1 MLMHTNVNW
10 TEPINWLIAITLL
23 IVLIGQFWLIFRNR
37 SLANGRKWLRVG
49 LNFLLWLALIGY
61 FLQLYW
67 TIPQPATHA
76 LLVADNV
83 PPTVVRRVK
92 DSLRIQENFSS
103 RNFKPDYDSV
113 TLVGQNFPI
122 ETLTQLS
129 NANLQWVPYNQPDH
143 LQTIRWK
150 GIVQQGEMQHVTG
163 RILSSKNQTLRL
175 RFGNQ
180 TLDSVAL
187 LKGNNSFALRFPVF
201 AQGRSQIDVALGN
214 TPLDTLHFFTRKTE
228 PLTVQF
234 LLNSPDFESKT
245 LADWLGKHG
254 HTVQLTATL
263 SKQISSNVSI
273 NKPGKSPKKTAPDLI
288 ITEPANANN
297 VAVRKAITDGK
308 SVLFIN
314 LANPETD
321 LRRINQALGSRWQ
334 VRKITNEVT
343 VPVGNGLTALP
354 YRFADNLSQ
363 FVVPG
368 YPIAVQQA
376 SGRVGVSLLSETY
389 PLSLSGDSV
398 TYNRIWMAVLARLS
412 PANQNTVE
420 VEAPVY
426 SGLRQAISVNNPA
439 SRLSRMRVGNDTLPL
454 TYSPINERLAKSTSS
469 FSQAGWQPVQ
479 DSLWLYVE
487 DSGDPLR
494 NSTVVNQFVQ
504 AHAQYQSIAEHT
516 NRSTTAKLPD
526 LAWLLLMIACF
537 TALWLEPKFY

>member
-1 MLMHTNVNW
+1 MHTNVNW
-10 TEPINWLIAITLL
+10 IESINWLIVITLL
-23 IVLIGQFWLIFRNR
+23 IVLMGQFWLIFRNQ
-37 SLANGRKWLRVG
+37 SLVNRRKWLRAG
-49 LNFLLWLALIGY
+49 LNFLLWLVLVGY
-61 FLQLYW
+61 FLQLRW
-67 TIPQPATHA
+67 PIPQPATHA

-83 PPTVVRRVK
+83 PSAVVRRVK
-92 DSLRIQENFSS
+92 DSLRIQESFSS

-129 NANLQWVPYNQPDH
+129 NANLQWIPYNQPDH
-143 LQTIRWK
+143 LQTIHWK
-150 GIVQQGEMQHVTG
+150 GIVRQGEMQHVTG
-163 RILSSKNQTLRL
+163 RILSSKKQTLRL

-187 LKGNNSFALRFPVF
+187 HEGDNPFSLRFPAF

-214 TPLDTLHFFTRKTE
+214 TVLDTLRFFTRKTE
-228 PLTVQF
+228 PFTIQF

-273 NKPGKSPKKTAPDLI
+273 NMPGKSPKKTAPDLL
-288 ITEPANANN
+288 ITESANANN
-297 VAVRKAITDGK
+297 VAIRKAVADGK

-314 LANPETD
+314 LTNPETD
-321 LRRINQALGSRWQ
+321 LRRINQALGNRWQ

-343 VPVGNGLTALP
+343 VPVGRGLTALP

-363 FVVPG
+363 FMVPG
-368 YPIAVQQA
+368 YPIAVQQT

-412 PANQNTVE
+412 PAGQNAVE
-420 VEAPVY
+420 VEAPIY

-439 SRLSRMRVGNDTLPL
+439 SRLSRIRVGNDTLPL
-454 TYSPINERLAKSTSS
+454 TYSPINERLAKSASS

-487 DSGDPLR
+487 GSDDPLR
-494 NSTVVNQFVQ
+494 NSNVVSQFIQ
-504 AHAQYQSIAEHT
+504 AHAQYQTITEQT
-516 NRSTTAKLPD
+516 NRNTMAKLPD
-526 LAWLLLMIACF
+526 WAWLLLIIACF